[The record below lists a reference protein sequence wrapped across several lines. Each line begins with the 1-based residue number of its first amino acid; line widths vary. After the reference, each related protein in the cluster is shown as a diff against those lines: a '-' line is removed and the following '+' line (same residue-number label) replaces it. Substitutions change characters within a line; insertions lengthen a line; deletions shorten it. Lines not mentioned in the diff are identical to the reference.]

1 MPAFKGKLSR
11 HLLAKSHRYQW
22 AFLASFES
30 YNSLHF
36 VHADEVRTANYHT
49 YKEYFNRPPLWK
61 RSKFLVQSCPYC
73 STAPAKLPET
83 VVRQTMT
90 GFNGSISEEIT
101 REGYDVR
108 TKLIHM
114 NLPERVW
121 VFIPTKWHCRGE
133 CIVLEQ
139 SVYRR
144 IQRLRTVRNFRLRHR
159 PLDSRTRTTR
169 RTRFEL
175 KKTKNWKA
183 SLYFFHQKSEHG
195 YFPIEGG

>member
-1 MPAFKGKLSR
+1 MPVFKRKLSR
-11 HLLAKSHRYQW
+11 HLSAKSHRYKW

-61 RSKFLVQSCPYC
+61 RSICLVQSCPYC
-73 STAPAKLPET
+73 STAPAKLPVK

-101 REGYDVR
+101 GEDYDVR

-114 NLPERVW
+114 NLPRACVS
-121 VFIPTKWHCRGE
+121 FHTIKIT
-133 CIVLEQ
+133 L
-139 SVYRR
+139 SRR
-144 IQRLRTVRNFRLRHR
+144 MHSTGAISLQANPVPTVRNFRLRNR

-175 KKTKNWKA
+175 KKTTNWKA
-183 SLYFFHQKSEHG
+183 SLYFFHRKSEHG